1 MGDGGPEASSSLG
14 IAGRL
19 PPPFL
24 LLLSHLLLHNSPP
37 NPSYI
42 EEQGGKVNAVCAK
55 MYTLLISCLLLS
67 LMLQARV
74 SAEKK
79 SYVVYLGR
87 HFHGPDASP
96 EDYERARSNH
106 HSLLGLSWE
115 KNAGES
121 IIYSYT
127 NSINGFAAN
136 LDEEQ
141 AREIADDKILGVYG
155 PREDGVIPPSSI
167 WAKARFGEDVIIGSL
182 DSGVWP
188 ESVSFRDEGIGPVP
202 ARWQG
207 SCEGQDVPCNSRFG
221 SARDFDGHG
230 THTLSTAA
238 GRLVAGANLFGLAN
252 GTAKGGSPA
261 ARVAAYKVCGL
272 TGCSDADMLAG
283 FDAAIHDG
291 VDVISVSIGSTAPDF
306 FANSVAIGSFHAV
319 ERGIAVVCAAGNIG
333 PEPYSVRNSAPWIL
347 TVAAGSD
354 GRAFTSRVYLGNG
367 EHVEGLSL
375 ASGRLPPKDFYPII
389 ASTDAKVSSASTEQA
404 QLCYLGSLEPE
415 KVKGKIVVCL
425 RGDDDKMGKVHA
437 VSEAGGIGAILVND
451 ASSGRYLTAVPYMI
465 PAVHVSYDSGTV
477 IFSYLNSTQSPVGR
491 IGAPTSH
498 YHLKE
503 APYVASFSSRGPTFV
518 SPQILKP
525 DILAPGVD
533 ILAAYS
539 LGVAPTFAE
548 ADTRRVAFNIISGTS
563 MACPH
568 VSGVVGLL
576 KMLHPQW
583 SPAAV
588 KSAIMTTGPVHRK
601 SRHSAGLRIRHIHPN
616 QAMDPGLVYD
626 LGAPDYFNFLCAI
639 GYNPDEIPVYAV
651 GNSSCP
657 AVPMKLE
664 DLNYPSITVHNLT
677 NPITITRTVK
687 NVGKPGAYQALV
699 RPPPGVS
706 VSVEPKILMFSRIGE
721 EKTFQVTME
730 KQGEDLGPSVFGQL
744 TWSDGKHRVRSP
756 LSVVNVPG
764 EFEPVFTL
772 PYSPLGIKLRA

>member
-1 MGDGGPEASSSLG
+1 
-14 IAGRL
+14 
-19 PPPFL
+19 
-24 LLLSHLLLHNSPP
+24 
-37 NPSYI
+37 
-42 EEQGGKVNAVCAK
+42 
-55 MYTLLISCLLLS
+55 MYPLLISCLLLS

-106 HSLLGLSWE
+106 HSLLGAIMGDE
-115 KNAGES
+115 ENAGES

-141 AREIADDKILGVYG
+141 AREIAEKPGVISVFPNTLWQLQTTKSWEFMG
-155 PREDGVIPPSSI
+155 LEKDGVIPPSSI

-207 SCEGQDVPCNSRFG
+207 SCEGQDVPCNRKLIGAKSFSKGLPEGSRFG

-354 GRAFTSRVYLGNG
+354 GRAFTSRVSLGNG

-389 ASTDAKVSSASTEQA
+389 VSTDAKVSSASTEQA

-588 KSAIMTTGPVHRK
+588 KSAIMTTASTRYKGGKVIKDQSTGRAATPLDYG
-601 SRHSAGLRIRHIHPN
+601 SGHIHPN

-626 LGAPDYFNFLCAI
+626 LGARDYFNFLCAI

-706 VSVEPKILMFSRIGE
+706 VSVEPKILTFSRIGE